1 VSEAKPSEAGSQPGT
16 RILNPLHPEAVYW
29 RGKHGRL
36 KRFLSASFFLH
47 VALVVST
54 SLGPLL
60 PGCKKTYDLVKGS
73 GKPNA
78 MIRQMK
84 VEVKK
89 VQRKKVLVNPNS
101 PIVVEV
107 PPLELTP
114 LNLKEVTANEYKIG
128 QGEGSGPAGYAAGRD
143 GAKFSLVRVR
153 YEGGNWDFNL
163 RNGADEN
170 LTKEF
175 GRRAK
180 MPVSTLPKDSTFLEL
195 GNYVRGKAPPI
206 VLMCGSYNFRFDA
219 RDTKAVRRYLLENHG
234 MILADNG
241 GNQFHAAFLRFMQQ
255 VLPEVSAV
263 PVPDDDPL
271 YRAPYPL
278 PGCPP
283 LWAHSGTRAMGWKK
297 DGRWVAYYHQGSLSD
312 AWKDTHGGTS
322 AESAEMAYQ
331 LGVNILA
338 QSMSAY
344 SEWKLSMDRK

>member
-1 VSEAKPSEAGSQPGT
+1 MSDATANALPT
-16 RILNPLHPEAVYW
+16 RKVWNPFNPNAIFW
-29 RGKHGRL
+29 QGKHGRL
-36 KRFLSASFFLH
+36 HRFVSASVLLH
-47 VALVVST
+47 IALILST

-84 VEVKK
+84 VEVRK

-101 PIVVEV
+101 PIVFEV

-114 LNLKEVTANEYKIG
+114 LHLKEVTANEYKIG
-128 QGEGSGPAGYAAGRD
+128 QGEGAGPAGYAAGRD

-153 YEGGNWDFNL
+153 YEGGNWDLNL

-180 MPVSTLPKDSTFLEL
+180 MPVSTVPKDSTFAEL
-195 GNYVRGKAPPI
+195 GNYVKGKAPPV
-206 VLMCGSYNFRFDA
+206 VLMCGSYNFRFDP
-219 RDTKAVRRYLLENHG
+219 RDTKAVRRYLLDNHG

-255 VLPEVSAV
+255 TLPDVSPV
-263 PVPDDDPL
+263 VVPDDDPL
-271 YRAPYPL
+271 YQAPYPL

-283 LWAHSGTRAMGWKK
+283 LWAHSGTRALGWKK

-312 AWKDTHGGTS
+312 AWKDTHGGTT

-338 QSMSAY
+338 QTMASY
-344 SEWKLSMDRK
+344 SEWKLATEKK

>member
-1 VSEAKPSEAGSQPGT
+1 VSEAKTSNAGARSSG
-16 RILNPLHPEAVYW
+16 RILNPLNPDAVYW
-29 RGKHGRL
+29 LGKHGRL
-36 KRFLSASFFLH
+36 KRFLSLSFILH
-47 VALVVST
+47 VALVVSM
-54 SLGPLL
+54 SIGPLL

-180 MPVSTLPKDSTFLEL
+180 MPISTLPKDSTFLEL

-219 RDTKAVRRYLLENHG
+219 RDTKAVRQYLLENHG
-234 MILADNG
+234 VILADNG

-263 PVPDDDPL
+263 QVPDDDPL

-297 DGRWVAYYHQGSLSD
+297 DGRWVVYYHQGSLSD

-344 SEWKLSMDRK
+344 SEWKLTMDRK